1 MKIIISSR
9 AEKELKNIPKI
20 NQIAIV
26 RKIRSIKKS
35 SLILNQ
41 EKLSGFK
48 SIFRIRIG
56 QYRIVYRKTAEEL
69 YIVLISHRKDVYRLI
84 NQLLR

>member
-9 AEKELKNIPKI
+9 AEKELKKIPKI
-20 NQIAIV
+20 NQIAIAG
-26 RKIRSIKKS
+26 KIRSIKKS

-48 SIFRIRIG
+48 SVFRIRIG

-69 YIVLISHRKDVYRLI
+69 YIVLIGHRKDVYRLI

>member
-48 SIFRIRIG
+48 SVFRIRIG

-69 YIVLISHRKDVYRLI
+69 YIVLIGHYKDVYRLI